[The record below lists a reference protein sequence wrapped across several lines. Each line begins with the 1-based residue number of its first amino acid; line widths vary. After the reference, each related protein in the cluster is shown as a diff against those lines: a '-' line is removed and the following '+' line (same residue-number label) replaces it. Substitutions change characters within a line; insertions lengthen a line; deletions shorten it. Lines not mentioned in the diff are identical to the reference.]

1 MSSSSSSSGKTT
13 ITMEPFGTL
22 NTNNDIQKIII
33 NSASSKLVLTN
44 YGATLISLSV
54 PDKDGICEDVT
65 LCYQTFDGIRKGNTF
80 YGATIGRYGNRIAK
94 GTFDLNGETYT
105 LAINNGVNHLHGG
118 NVGFD
123 KVVWNVEE
131 IENGVKFTYVSKDGE
146 EGYPGTLTL
155 SASYTLIN
163 GNRLC
168 FEYEA
173 TVVDKETPINICNH
187 TYWNLSG
194 NCKSKILNHVLE
206 LNCDKY
212 LPVDDTQ
219 IPTGELKVLKDTDM
233 DFPIGSKLTIGS
245 RINNIDGGGEPGYD
259 HCYVINQEQQEDND
273 VDGEVKLYHVAT
285 AYDPI
290 SGRRMNVK
298 SSEPGVQ
305 LYTGNFLSK
314 DVEKDVPHIQHNAF
328 CLETQHFPNS
338 INESTFPSV
347 ILKPGETFKS
357 KTIHTFD
364 VLLVEE
370 GSL

>member
-1 MSSSSSSSGKTT
+1 M
-13 ITMEPFGTL
+13 
-22 NTNNDIQKIII
+22 
-33 NSASSKLVLTN
+33 
-44 YGATLISLSV
+44 
-54 PDKDGICEDVT
+54 
-65 LCYQTFDGIRKGNTF
+65 
-80 YGATIGRYGNRIAK
+80 
-94 GTFDLNGETYT
+94 
-105 LAINNGVNHLHGG
+105 
-118 NVGFD
+118 
-123 KVVWNVEE
+123 
-131 IENGVKFTYVSKDGE
+131 
-146 EGYPGTLTL
+146 
-155 SASYTLIN
+155 
-163 GNRLC
+163 
-168 FEYEA
+168 
-173 TVVDKETPINICNH
+173 
-187 TYWNLSG
+187 
-194 NCKSKILNHVLE
+194 
-206 LNCDKY
+206 NCDKY

-233 DFPIGSKLTIGS
+233 AFPIGSKLTIGS

-259 HCYVINQEQQEDND
+259 HCYVINQEQQEDDD

-364 VLLVEE
+364 VLL
-370 GSL
+370 